1 MTPFSPASMRMS
13 WFPVI
18 FWSFW
23 SRPKLL
29 FPASVVCDDAR
40 VKGLDVE
47 RWSLARQ
54 LVVLQVAIVVL
65 TISIEAMAGI
75 YRSPGG
81 QRQLLGLVALSEV
94 SLTVGIAGS
103 LLLAGRVRR
112 QTFNLEPAVIARLYQ
127 HHHAM
132 LHAVSEGLII
142 TDRDG
147 VVVLVNDE
155 ALRLLRLPADSEGRP
170 LAELLSGTGLSDTE
184 LVDTGLLAAWAED
197 GAPVRDQLQ
206 VAAGRVL
213 VVSRSPAEVEGV
225 PVGMVTTLR
234 DRTELQQALRELD
247 DVRALAV
254 ALREQSHESANR
266 MQAVVGLVELG
277 RYDDAVRL
285 GTREATA
292 AQRLSDEMVGQV
304 ADPALAALLLGKSG
318 LADQRGVELRLRAH
332 GTITAQR
339 TPSEYVLTIVG
350 NLLDNA
356 LDAAAARPAAC
367 EGDGWVE
374 LELEGGGE
382 GALTITVRD
391 NGPGISADNLD
402 AVFTPGWTTKPSQ
415 QPGGRGLGLAL
426 VRHTVTR
433 LGGTITVRN
442 DNDGGAVFQAC
453 LPGLGGTGRAIAG
466 SAPA

>member
-1 MTPFSPASMRMS
+1 M
-13 WFPVI
+13 
-18 FWSFW
+18 
-23 SRPKLL
+23 
-29 FPASVVCDDAR
+29 
-40 VKGLDVE
+40 DVQ

-65 TISIEAMAGI
+65 TVSIEAMVGI

-94 SLTVGIAGS
+94 SLTLGIAGS

-147 VVVLVNDE
+147 IIVLANDE
-155 ALRLLRLPADSEGRP
+155 ARRLLGLSADSEGSP
-170 LAELLSGTGLSDTE
+170 LAELLSSVGLPGTGQSDT
-184 LVDTGLLAAWAED
+184 GLAAWAGD
-197 GAPVRDQLQ
+197 VAPVRDQLQ

-213 VVSRSPAEVEGV
+213 VVSRSPAEVDGV
-225 PVGMVTTLR
+225 PVGTVTTLR

-247 DVRALAV
+247 DVRALAA

-304 ADPALAALLLGKSG
+304 ADAALAALLLGKSA
-318 LADQRGVELRLRAH
+318 LADQRGIELRLRAH
-332 GTITAQR
+332 GTITAPR
-339 TPSEYVLTIVG
+339 MPSEHVLTIVG
-350 NLLDNA
+350 NLVDNA
-356 LDAAAARPAAC
+356 LDAAATRA
-367 EGDGWVE
+367 DGWIE
-374 LELEGGGE
+374 LELEGGCE

-391 NGPGISADNLD
+391 NGPGISADHLD

-433 LGGTITVRN
+433 LGGTITARN
-442 DNDGGAVFQAC
+442 DSGGGAVFRAC
-453 LPGLGGTGRAIAG
+453 LPAAHVPAG
-466 SAPA
+466 SPPA

>member
-1 MTPFSPASMRMS
+1 MLLSPTM
-13 WFPVI
+13 
-18 FWSFW
+18 
-23 SRPKLL
+23 
-29 FPASVVCDDAR
+29 VVCDDAR
-40 VKGLDVE
+40 MKGLDVE

-65 TISIEAMAGI
+65 TISIEAMVGI

-142 TDRDG
+142 TDRNG

-170 LAELLSGTGLSDTE
+170 LAELLSGTVLSDTGLSDTV
-184 LVDTGLLAAWAED
+184 LRDTGLSDTALLAAWAQD

-247 DVRALAV
+247 DVRALAA

-285 GTREATA
+285 GTREATV

-339 TPSEYVLTIVG
+339 MPSEYVLTIVG

-356 LDAAAARPAAC
+356 LDAAAARPTSSD
-367 EGDGWVE
+367 GGGWVE
-374 LELEGGGE
+374 LELEGGDE
-382 GALTITVRD
+382 GALSITVRD
-391 NGPGISADNLD
+391 NGPGISADHLD

-442 DNDGGAVFQAC
+442 DSDGGAVFQAC
-453 LPGLGGTGRAIAG
+453 LPGRCDTGRVIAG
-466 SAPA
+466 GPPA

>member
-1 MTPFSPASMRMS
+1 MTPLSPASMRTS
-13 WFPVI
+13 RSPVI
-18 FWSFW
+18 FWSLW
-23 SRPKLL
+23 SRLILL
-29 FPASVVCDDAR
+29 FATSVVCDDAQ
-40 VKGLDVE
+40 VKGLDVR

-65 TISIEAMAGI
+65 TVSIEAMVGI

-94 SLTVGIAGS
+94 SLTLGIAGS

-147 VVVLVNDE
+147 LVVLVNDE
-155 ALRLLRLPADSEGRP
+155 ALRLLRLPADSEGRL
-170 LAELLSGTGLSDTE
+170 LAELLSGTGL
-184 LVDTGLLAAWAED
+184 AAWVAD
-197 GAPVRDQLQ
+197 GTPVRDQLQ

-213 VVSRSPAEVEGV
+213 VVSRSPAEVDGV

-247 DVRALAV
+247 DVRALAA

-304 ADPALAALLLGKSG
+304 ADPALAALLLGKSA
-318 LADQRGVELRLRAH
+318 LADQRGIELRLRAH
-332 GTITAQR
+332 GTVSAPR
-339 TPSEYVLTIVG
+339 MPSEHVLTIVG

-356 LDAAAARPAAC
+356 LDAAATRA
-367 EGDGWVE
+367 DGWIE

-391 NGPGISADNLD
+391 NGPGIAADHLD
-402 AVFTPGWTTKPSQ
+402 AVFTSGWTTKPSQ

-442 DNDGGAVFQAC
+442 DRGGGAVFRAC
-453 LPGLGGTGRAIAG
+453 LPAAPVTAG
-466 SAPA
+466 SPPA

>member
-1 MTPFSPASMRMS
+1 M
-13 WFPVI
+13 
-18 FWSFW
+18 
-23 SRPKLL
+23 LL

-40 VKGLDVE
+40 VKGLDVR

-65 TISIEAMAGI
+65 TVSIEAMVGI

-94 SLTVGIAGS
+94 SLTLGIAGS
-103 LLLAGRVRR
+103 LLLAGRIRR

-147 VVVLVNDE
+147 LVVLVNDE
-155 ALRLLRLPADSEGRP
+155 ARRLLGLPTDGDGRP
-170 LAELLSGTGLSDTE
+170 LAELLAGTGLAG
-184 LVDTGLLAAWAED
+184 TGLAAWAAD

-213 VVSRSPAEVEGV
+213 VVSRSPAEVDGV
-225 PVGMVTTLR
+225 PVGTVTTLR

-247 DVRALAV
+247 DVRALAA

-304 ADPALAALLLGKSG
+304 ADPALAALLLGKSA
-318 LADQRGVELRLRAH
+318 LADQRGIELRLRAH
-332 GTITAQR
+332 GTVTAPR
-339 TPSEYVLTIVG
+339 MPSEHVLTIVG

-356 LDAAAARPAAC
+356 LDAAATRA
-367 EGDGWVE
+367 DGCIE

-391 NGPGISADNLD
+391 NGPGISADHLD

-433 LGGTITVRN
+433 LGGTVTARN
-442 DNDGGAVFQAC
+442 DSGGGAVFRAC
-453 LPGLGGTGRAIAG
+453 LPAARATAG
-466 SAPA
+466 SPPA

>member
-1 MTPFSPASMRMS
+1 M
-13 WFPVI
+13 
-18 FWSFW
+18 
-23 SRPKLL
+23 LL
-29 FPASVVCDDAR
+29 FLTSVVCDDAR
-40 VKGLDVE
+40 VRGLDVQ

-65 TISIEAMAGI
+65 TVSIEAMVGI

-94 SLTVGIAGS
+94 SLTLGIAGS

-147 VVVLVNDE
+147 IIVLANDE
-155 ALRLLRLPADSEGRP
+155 ARRLLGLSADSEGSP
-170 LAELLSGTGLSDTE
+170 LAELLSSVGLPGTGQSDT
-184 LVDTGLLAAWAED
+184 GLAAWAGD
-197 GAPVRDQLQ
+197 VAPVRDQLQ

-213 VVSRSPAEVEGV
+213 VVSRSPAEVDGV
-225 PVGMVTTLR
+225 PVGTVTTLR

-247 DVRALAV
+247 DVRALAA

-304 ADPALAALLLGKSG
+304 ADAALAALLLGKSA
-318 LADQRGVELRLRAH
+318 LADQRGIELRLRAH
-332 GTITAQR
+332 GTITAPR
-339 TPSEYVLTIVG
+339 MPSEHVLTIVG
-350 NLLDNA
+350 NLVDNA
-356 LDAAAARPAAC
+356 LDAAATRA
-367 EGDGWVE
+367 DGWIE
-374 LELEGGGE
+374 LELEGGCE

-391 NGPGISADNLD
+391 NGPGISADHLD

-433 LGGTITVRN
+433 LGGTITARN
-442 DNDGGAVFQAC
+442 DSGGGAVFRAC
-453 LPGLGGTGRAIAG
+453 LPAAHVPAG
-466 SAPA
+466 SPPA

>member
-1 MTPFSPASMRMS
+1 MR
-13 WFPVI
+13 
-18 FWSFW
+18 
-23 SRPKLL
+23 
-29 FPASVVCDDAR
+29 
-40 VKGLDVE
+40 GLDLR

-54 LVVLQVAIVVL
+54 LVVLQVVIVVL
-65 TISIEAMAGI
+65 TISIEAMVGI

-94 SLTVGIAGS
+94 SLTVGVAGS

-170 LAELLSGTGLSDTE
+170 LADLLSGTGL
-184 LVDTGLLAAWAED
+184 AAWAGD

-213 VVSRSPAEVEGV
+213 VVSRSPAEVDGV

-247 DVRALAV
+247 DVRALAM

-285 GTREATA
+285 GTREVAA

-304 ADPALAALLLGKSG
+304 ADPALAALLLGKSA

-332 GTITAQR
+332 GTVAAPR
-339 TPSEYVLTIVG
+339 MRSEDVLTIVG

-356 LDAAAARPAAC
+356 LDAAAARPNAP
-367 EGDGWVE
+367 GGGGWIE
-374 LELEGGGE
+374 LELEGGE

-391 NGPGISADNLD
+391 NGPGISTDHLD

-426 VRHTVTR
+426 VRHAVTR
-433 LGGTITVRN
+433 LGGTVTVRN
-442 DNDGGAVFQAC
+442 NSDGGAVFQAC
-453 LPGLGGTGRAIAG
+453 LPAAHVTAG
-466 SAPA
+466 SPPA

>member
-1 MTPFSPASMRMS
+1 MRMS
-13 WFPVI
+13 GSAVI

-29 FPASVVCDDAR
+29 FPTLVVCDDAR
-40 VKGLDVE
+40 VKGLDVQ

-54 LVVLQVAIVVL
+54 LVVLQVAVVVL
-65 TISIEAMAGI
+65 TIGIEAMAGI
-75 YRSPGG
+75 YRSGGG

-112 QTFNLEPAVIARLYQ
+112 QTFNLEPAVIAHLYQ
-127 HHHAM
+127 HHYAM

-142 TDRDG
+142 TDGDG
-147 VVVLVNDE
+147 LVVLVNDE

-184 LVDTGLLAAWAED
+184 LVDTGPADTGLLAAWAQD

-247 DVRALAV
+247 DVRALAA

-277 RYDDAVRL
+277 RYDDAVLL
-285 GTREATA
+285 GTRESTV

-304 ADPALAALLLGKSG
+304 SDPALAALLLGKSA
-318 LADQRGVELRLRAH
+318 LAEQRGIELRLRAH
-332 GTITAQR
+332 GMITAQR
-339 TPSEYVLTIVG
+339 MPPEYVLTIVG

-356 LDAAAARPAAC
+356 LDAAAARA
-367 EGDGWVE
+367 DGWVE

-382 GALTITVRD
+382 GALSITVRD
-391 NGPGISADNLD
+391 NGPGISADHLD

-442 DNDGGAVFQAC
+442 DSDGGAVFQAC
-453 LPGLGGTGRAIAG
+453 LPGSCGTGRVIAG
-466 SAPA
+466 SPPA

>member
-1 MTPFSPASMRMS
+1 
-13 WFPVI
+13 
-18 FWSFW
+18 
-23 SRPKLL
+23 
-29 FPASVVCDDAR
+29 
-40 VKGLDVE
+40 
-47 RWSLARQ
+47 
-54 LVVLQVAIVVL
+54 
-65 TISIEAMAGI
+65 
-75 YRSPGG
+75 
-81 QRQLLGLVALSEV
+81 
-94 SLTVGIAGS
+94 
-103 LLLAGRVRR
+103 
-112 QTFNLEPAVIARLYQ
+112 
-127 HHHAM
+127 
-132 LHAVSEGLII
+132 
-142 TDRDG
+142 
-147 VVVLVNDE
+147 
-155 ALRLLRLPADSEGRP
+155 
-170 LAELLSGTGLSDTE
+170 
-184 LVDTGLLAAWAED
+184 
-197 GAPVRDQLQ
+197 
-206 VAAGRVL
+206 
-213 VVSRSPAEVEGV
+213 
-225 PVGMVTTLR
+225 MVTTLR

-466 SAPA
+466 SLPA

>member
-1 MTPFSPASMRMS
+1 MLL
-13 WFPVI
+13 
-18 FWSFW
+18 
-23 SRPKLL
+23 SRT
-29 FPASVVCDDAR
+29 SVVCDDAR
-40 VKGLDVE
+40 VRGLDLR

-54 LVVLQVAIVVL
+54 LVVLQVVIVVL
-65 TISIEAMAGI
+65 TISIEAMVGI

-142 TDRDG
+142 TDRG
-147 VVVLVNDE
+147 GLVVLVNDE
-155 ALRLLRLPADSEGRP
+155 ARRLLRLPADSEGRP
-170 LAELLSGTGLSDTE
+170 LAELLS
-184 LVDTGLLAAWAED
+184 DTGLAAWAGD
-197 GAPVRDQLQ
+197 AAPVRDQLQ

-213 VVSRSPAEVEGV
+213 VVSRSPAEVDGV
-225 PVGMVTTLR
+225 PVGTVTTLR

-247 DVRALAV
+247 DVRALAA

-304 ADPALAALLLGKSG
+304 ADPALAALLLGKSA
-318 LADQRGVELRLRAH
+318 LADQRGIELRLRAH
-332 GTITAQR
+332 GTVTAPR
-339 TPSEYVLTIVG
+339 MPSEHVLTIVG

-356 LDAAAARPAAC
+356 LDAAATRA
-367 EGDGWVE
+367 DGWIE
-374 LELEGGGE
+374 LELEGGGAGE
-382 GALTITVRD
+382 LTITVRD
-391 NGPGISADNLD
+391 NGPGISADHLD

-433 LGGTITVRN
+433 LGGTVTARN
-442 DNDGGAVFQAC
+442 DSGGGAVFQAC
-453 LPGLGGTGRAIAG
+453 LPAAHATAG
-466 SAPA
+466 SPPA

>member
-1 MTPFSPASMRMS
+1 MR
-13 WFPVI
+13 
-18 FWSFW
+18 
-23 SRPKLL
+23 L

-40 VKGLDVE
+40 VRGLDLR

-54 LVVLQVAIVVL
+54 LVVLQVVIVVL
-65 TISIEAMAGI
+65 TISIEAMVGI

-142 TDRDG
+142 TDRG
-147 VVVLVNDE
+147 GLVVLVNDE
-155 ALRLLRLPADSEGRP
+155 ARRLLRLPADSEGRP
-170 LAELLSGTGLSDTE
+170 LAELLAGAGLAGTGLSDTG
-184 LVDTGLLAAWAED
+184 LSDTGLSDTALSDTGLAAWAAD
-197 GAPVRDQLQ
+197 AAPVRDQLQ

-213 VVSRSPAEVEGV
+213 VVSRSPAEVDGV
-225 PVGMVTTLR
+225 PVGTVTTLR

-247 DVRALAV
+247 DVRALAA

-304 ADPALAALLLGKSG
+304 ADPALAALLLGKSA
-318 LADQRGVELRLRAH
+318 LADQRGIELRLRAH
-332 GTITAQR
+332 GTVTAPR
-339 TPSEYVLTIVG
+339 MPSEHVLTIVG

-356 LDAAAARPAAC
+356 LDAAATRA
-367 EGDGWVE
+367 DGWIE

-391 NGPGISADNLD
+391 NGPGIAADHLD
-402 AVFTPGWTTKPSQ
+402 AVFAPGWTTKPSQ

-433 LGGTITVRN
+433 LGGTVTARN
-442 DNDGGAVFQAC
+442 ESGGGAVFQAR
-453 LPGLGGTGRAIAG
+453 LPAAHATAG
-466 SAPA
+466 SPPA

>member
-1 MTPFSPASMRMS
+1 M
-13 WFPVI
+13 
-18 FWSFW
+18 
-23 SRPKLL
+23 LL
-29 FPASVVCDDAR
+29 LLTSVVCDDAR
-40 VKGLDVE
+40 VMGLDLR

-54 LVVLQVAIVVL
+54 LVVLQVVIVVL
-65 TISIEAMAGI
+65 TISIEAMVGI

-147 VVVLVNDE
+147 HVVLVNDE
-155 ALRLLRLPADSEGRP
+155 ARRLLGLPADSEGSP
-170 LAELLSGTGLSDTE
+170 LAELLPGAGLPDSGLSGTE
-184 LVDTGLLAAWAED
+184 LAAWAGD
-197 GAPVRDQLQ
+197 GTPVRDQLQ

-213 VVSRSPAEVEGV
+213 VVSRSPAEVDGV
-225 PVGMVTTLR
+225 PVGTVTTLR

-247 DVRALAV
+247 DVRALAA

-304 ADPALAALLLGKSG
+304 ADPAVAALLLGKSA
-318 LADQRGVELRLRAH
+318 LAEQRGIELRLRAH
-332 GTITAQR
+332 GTITAPR
-339 TPSEYVLTIVG
+339 MPSEHVLTIVG

-356 LDAAAARPAAC
+356 LDAVATRA
-367 EGDGWVE
+367 DGWIE
-374 LELEGGGE
+374 LELEGCGK

-391 NGPGISADNLD
+391 NGPGIAADHLD

-426 VRHTVTR
+426 VRHTVTH

-442 DNDGGAVFQAC
+442 DRGGGAVFQAC
-453 LPGLGGTGRAIAG
+453 LPAAQVTAG
-466 SAPA
+466 SPPA

>member
-1 MTPFSPASMRMS
+1 MR
-13 WFPVI
+13 
-18 FWSFW
+18 
-23 SRPKLL
+23 L
-29 FPASVVCDDAR
+29 FPTSVVCDDAL

-65 TISIEAMAGI
+65 TISIEAMVGI

-147 VVVLVNDE
+147 TVVLVNDE

-170 LAELLSGTGLSDTE
+170 LAELLSGTVLSDTGLSDTG
-184 LVDTGLLAAWAED
+184 LSDTVLRDTGLSDTALLAAWAQD

-247 DVRALAV
+247 DVRALAA

-285 GTREATA
+285 GTREATV

-339 TPSEYVLTIVG
+339 MPSEYVLTIVG

-356 LDAAAARPAAC
+356 LDAAAARPTSSD
-367 EGDGWVE
+367 GGGWVE
-374 LELEGGGE
+374 LELEGGDE
-382 GALTITVRD
+382 GALSITVRD
-391 NGPGISADNLD
+391 NGPGISADHLD

-442 DNDGGAVFQAC
+442 DSDGGAVFQAC
-453 LPGLGGTGRAIAG
+453 LPGRCDPGRVIAG
-466 SAPA
+466 GPPA

>member
-1 MTPFSPASMRMS
+1 M
-13 WFPVI
+13 
-18 FWSFW
+18 
-23 SRPKLL
+23 LL
-29 FPASVVCDDAR
+29 SLTSVVCDDAR
-40 VKGLDVE
+40 VRGLDLR

-54 LVVLQVAIVVL
+54 LVVLQVVIVVL
-65 TISIEAMAGI
+65 TISIEAMVGI

-147 VVVLVNDE
+147 LVVLVNDE
-155 ALRLLRLPADSEGRP
+155 ARRLLRLSADGDGSP
-170 LAELLSGTGLSDTE
+170 LAELLADAGLA
-184 LVDTGLLAAWAED
+184 DTGLAAWAGD

-213 VVSRSPAEVEGV
+213 VVSRSPAEVDGV
-225 PVGMVTTLR
+225 PVGTVTTLR

-247 DVRALAV
+247 DVRALAA

-304 ADPALAALLLGKSG
+304 ADPALAALLLGKSA
-318 LADQRGVELRLRAH
+318 LADQRGIELRLRAH
-332 GTITAQR
+332 GTVTAPR
-339 TPSEYVLTIVG
+339 MPSEHVLTIVG

-356 LDAAAARPAAC
+356 LDAAATKA
-367 EGDGWVE
+367 DGWIE

-391 NGPGISADNLD
+391 NGPGISTDHLD

-433 LGGTITVRN
+433 LGGTVTARN
-442 DNDGGAVFQAC
+442 DSGGGAVFRAC
-453 LPGLGGTGRAIAG
+453 LPAAHATAG
-466 SAPA
+466 SLPA

>member
-1 MTPFSPASMRMS
+1 M
-13 WFPVI
+13 
-18 FWSFW
+18 
-23 SRPKLL
+23 LL
-29 FPASVVCDDAR
+29 FLTSVVCDDAR
-40 VKGLDVE
+40 VRGLDVQ

-65 TISIEAMAGI
+65 TVSIEAMVGI

-94 SLTVGIAGS
+94 SLTLGIAGS

-147 VVVLVNDE
+147 IIVLANDE
-155 ALRLLRLPADSEGRP
+155 ARRLLGLSADSEGSP
-170 LAELLSGTGLSDTE
+170 LAELLSSVGLPGTGQSDT
-184 LVDTGLLAAWAED
+184 GLAAWAGD
-197 GAPVRDQLQ
+197 VAPVRDQLQ

-213 VVSRSPAEVEGV
+213 VVSRSPAEVDGV
-225 PVGMVTTLR
+225 PVGTVTTLR

-247 DVRALAV
+247 DVRALAA

-304 ADPALAALLLGKSG
+304 ADAALAALLLGKSA
-318 LADQRGVELRLRAH
+318 LADQRGIELRLRAH
-332 GTITAQR
+332 GTITAPR
-339 TPSEYVLTIVG
+339 MPSEHVLTIVG
-350 NLLDNA
+350 NLVDNA
-356 LDAAAARPAAC
+356 LDAAATRA
-367 EGDGWVE
+367 DGWIE
-374 LELEGGGE
+374 LELEGGCE

-391 NGPGISADNLD
+391 NGPGISADHLD
-402 AVFTPGWTTKPSQ
+402 AVFTPGWTTKPSR

-433 LGGTITVRN
+433 LGGTITARN
-442 DNDGGAVFQAC
+442 DSGGGAVFRAC
-453 LPGLGGTGRAIAG
+453 LPAAHVPAG
-466 SAPA
+466 SPPA

>member
-1 MTPFSPASMRMS
+1 MRTRRS
-13 WFPVI
+13 PVI
-18 FWSFW
+18 FWSLW
-23 SRPKLL
+23 SRPMLL
-29 FPASVVCDDAR
+29 FRTLVICDDAR
-40 VKGLDVE
+40 VRGLDVR

-54 LVVLQVAIVVL
+54 LVVLQVVIVVL
-65 TISIEAMAGI
+65 TISIEAMVGI

-142 TDRDG
+142 TDRAG
-147 VVVLVNDE
+147 IVVLVNDE

-170 LAELLSGTGLSDTE
+170 LAELLSGTGLPG
-184 LVDTGLLAAWAED
+184 TGLAAWAGD
-197 GAPVRDQLQ
+197 GAAVRDQLQ

-213 VVSRSPAEVEGV
+213 VVSRSPAEVDGV

-247 DVRALAV
+247 DVRALAA

-304 ADPALAALLLGKSG
+304 ADPALAALLLGKSA
-318 LADQRGVELRLRAH
+318 LADQRGIELRLRAH
-332 GTITAQR
+332 GTVTAPR
-339 TPSEYVLTIVG
+339 MPSEHVLTIVG

-356 LDAAAARPAAC
+356 LDAAATKPIGC
-367 EGDGWVE
+367 EGGGWVE
-374 LELEGGGE
+374 LELECGGE
-382 GALTITVRD
+382 GGLTITVRD
-391 NGPGISADNLD
+391 NGPGISADHLD

-433 LGGTITVRN
+433 LGGTITARN
-442 DNDGGAVFQAC
+442 DSGGGAVFQAC
-453 LPGLGGTGRAIAG
+453 LPAVQVTAG
-466 SAPA
+466 SPPA

>member
-1 MTPFSPASMRMS
+1 MRMS

-18 FWSFW
+18 FWSLW
-23 SRPKLL
+23 SRPMLL
-29 FPASVVCDDAR
+29 SPTMVVCDDAR
-40 VKGLDVE
+40 MKGLDVE

-65 TISIEAMAGI
+65 TISIEAMVGI

-142 TDRDG
+142 TDRNG

-170 LAELLSGTGLSDTE
+170 LAELLSGTVLNDTVLSDT
-184 LVDTGLLAAWAED
+184 VLLAAWAQD
-197 GAPVRDQLQ
+197 GPPVRDQLQ

-213 VVSRSPAEVEGV
+213 LVSRSPAEVDGV

-247 DVRALAV
+247 DVRALAA

-285 GTREATA
+285 GTRESTV

-304 ADPALAALLLGKSG
+304 ADPALAALLLGKSA

-339 TPSEYVLTIVG
+339 MPSEHVLTIVG

-356 LDAAAARPAAC
+356 LDAAAARPTGS
-367 EGDGWVE
+367 EGGGWVE
-374 LELEGGGE
+374 LELESDGE
-382 GALTITVRD
+382 GALSITVRD
-391 NGPGISADNLD
+391 NGPGISADHLD

-442 DNDGGAVFQAC
+442 DSDGGAVFQAC
-453 LPGLGGTGRAIAG
+453 LPGRCGTGRVIAG
-466 SAPA
+466 SPPV

>member
-1 MTPFSPASMRMS
+1 M
-13 WFPVI
+13 
-18 FWSFW
+18 
-23 SRPKLL
+23 LL
-29 FPASVVCDDAR
+29 FLASVVCDDAR
-40 VKGLDVE
+40 VRGLDVQ

-65 TISIEAMAGI
+65 TVSIEAMVGI

-94 SLTVGIAGS
+94 SLTLGIAGS

-147 VVVLVNDE
+147 IVVLANDE
-155 ALRLLRLPADSEGRP
+155 ARRLLGLSADSEGSP
-170 LAELLSGTGLSDTE
+170 LVELLSSAGLPGAAKSGMGQP
-184 LVDTGLLAAWAED
+184 DTGLATWAGD
-197 GAPVRDQLQ
+197 VVPVRDQLQ

-213 VVSRSPAEVEGV
+213 VVSRSPAEVDGV
-225 PVGMVTTLR
+225 PVGTVTTLR

-247 DVRALAV
+247 DVRALAA

-285 GTREATA
+285 GTRESAA

-304 ADPALAALLLGKSG
+304 ADPALAALLLGKSA
-318 LADQRGVELRLRAH
+318 LADQRGIELRLRAH
-332 GTITAQR
+332 GTVTAPR
-339 TPSEYVLTIVG
+339 TPSEHVLTIVG

-356 LDAAAARPAAC
+356 LDAAATKA
-367 EGDGWVE
+367 DGWVE

-391 NGPGISADNLD
+391 NGPGISADHLD

-433 LGGTITVRN
+433 LGGAITASN
-442 DNDGGAVFQAC
+442 DSSGGAVFRAC
-453 LPGLGGTGRAIAG
+453 LPAAHATAG
-466 SAPA
+466 SPPA

>member
-1 MTPFSPASMRMS
+1 M
-13 WFPVI
+13 
-18 FWSFW
+18 
-23 SRPKLL
+23 LL

-40 VKGLDVE
+40 VRGLDVQ

-65 TISIEAMAGI
+65 TVGIEAMVGI

-94 SLTVGIAGS
+94 SLTLGIAGS

-147 VVVLVNDE
+147 IVVLANDE
-155 ALRLLRLPADSEGRP
+155 ARRLLGLSADSEGRP
-170 LAELLSGTGLSDTE
+170 LPELLSGAGLPGTGKSD
-184 LVDTGLLAAWAED
+184 DTGLAAWAGD
-197 GAPVRDQLQ
+197 VAPVRDQLQ

-213 VVSRSPAEVEGV
+213 VVSRSPAEVDGV
-225 PVGMVTTLR
+225 PVGTVTTLR

-247 DVRALAV
+247 DVRALAA

-285 GTREATA
+285 GTREAAA

-304 ADPALAALLLGKSG
+304 ADPALAALLLGKSA
-318 LADQRGVELRLRAH
+318 LADQRGIELRLRAH
-332 GTITAQR
+332 GTVTVPR
-339 TPSEYVLTIVG
+339 MPSEHVLTIVG

-356 LDAAAARPAAC
+356 LDATATKA
-367 EGDGWVE
+367 GGWIE

-391 NGPGISADNLD
+391 NGPGISADHLD

-433 LGGTITVRN
+433 LGGTITASN
-442 DNDGGAVFQAC
+442 DSGGGAVFRAC
-453 LPGLGGTGRAIAG
+453 LPAAHATAG
-466 SAPA
+466 SPPA

>member
-1 MTPFSPASMRMS
+1 M
-13 WFPVI
+13 
-18 FWSFW
+18 
-23 SRPKLL
+23 LL
-29 FPASVVCDDAR
+29 SLTSVVCDDAR
-40 VKGLDVE
+40 VRGLDLR

-54 LVVLQVAIVVL
+54 LVVLQVVIVVL
-65 TISIEAMAGI
+65 TISIEAMVGI

-94 SLTVGIAGS
+94 SLSVGIAGS

-155 ALRLLRLPADSEGRP
+155 AVRLLRLPADSEARP
-170 LAELLSGTGLSDTE
+170 LADLLSGTGLAT
-184 LVDTGLLAAWAED
+184 WAGD

-213 VVSRSPAEVEGV
+213 VVSRSLAEVDGV

-234 DRTELQQALRELD
+234 DRTELQQALRDLD
-247 DVRALAV
+247 DVRALAM

-285 GTREATA
+285 GTREAAA

-304 ADPALAALLLGKSG
+304 ADPALAALLLGKSA

-332 GTITAQR
+332 GTVAAPR
-339 TPSEYVLTIVG
+339 MPSEAVLTIVG

-356 LDAAAARPAAC
+356 LDAAATRPAAC
-367 EGDGWVE
+367 EGGGWIE

-391 NGPGISADNLD
+391 NGPGISTDHLD

-433 LGGTITVRN
+433 LGGTVTVRN
-442 DNDGGAVFQAC
+442 DSEGGAVFQAC
-453 LPGLGGTGRAIAG
+453 LPAAHVTAG
-466 SAPA
+466 SPPA

>member
-1 MTPFSPASMRMS
+1 M
-13 WFPVI
+13 
-18 FWSFW
+18 
-23 SRPKLL
+23 LL
-29 FPASVVCDDAR
+29 FLTSVVCDDAR
-40 VKGLDVE
+40 VRGLDVQ

-65 TISIEAMAGI
+65 TVSIEAMVGI

-94 SLTVGIAGS
+94 SLTLGIAGS

-147 VVVLVNDE
+147 IVVLANDE
-155 ALRLLRLPADSEGRP
+155 ARRLLGLSADSEGSP
-170 LAELLSGTGLSDTE
+170 LAELLSSAGLPGTGKSGMGQPDM
-184 LVDTGLLAAWAED
+184 GLAAWAGD
-197 GAPVRDQLQ
+197 VAPVRDQLQ

-213 VVSRSPAEVEGV
+213 VVSRSPAEVDGV
-225 PVGMVTTLR
+225 PVGTVTTLR

-247 DVRALAV
+247 DVRALAT

-285 GTREATA
+285 GTREAAA

-304 ADPALAALLLGKSG
+304 ADPALAALLLGKSA
-318 LADQRGVELRLRAH
+318 LADQRGIELRLRAH
-332 GTITAQR
+332 GTVTAPR
-339 TPSEYVLTIVG
+339 MPSEHVLTIVG

-356 LDAAAARPAAC
+356 LDAAATKA
-367 EGDGWVE
+367 DGWIE

-391 NGPGISADNLD
+391 NGPGISADHLD

-433 LGGTITVRN
+433 LGGTITASN
-442 DNDGGAVFQAC
+442 DSGGGAVFRAC
-453 LPGLGGTGRAIAG
+453 LPAAHATTGGP
-466 SAPA
+466 PA

>member
-1 MTPFSPASMRMS
+1 MR
-13 WFPVI
+13 
-18 FWSFW
+18 
-23 SRPKLL
+23 L
-29 FPASVVCDDAR
+29 FPTSVVCDDAL

-65 TISIEAMAGI
+65 TISIEAMVGI

-147 VVVLVNDE
+147 TVVLVNDE

-170 LAELLSGTGLSDTE
+170 LAELLSGTALNEAALSDAGLDDTV
-184 LVDTGLLAAWAED
+184 LGDTVLGDAGLTDTGLLAAWAQD

-247 DVRALAV
+247 DVRALAL

-285 GTREATA
+285 GTREATV

-318 LADQRGVELRLRAH
+318 LAEQRGVELRLRAH
-332 GTITAQR
+332 GTITAQGM
-339 TPSEYVLTIVG
+339 PSEYVLTIVG

-356 LDAAAARPAAC
+356 LDAAAARPAASE
-367 EGDGWVE
+367 EGGWVE

-391 NGPGISADNLD
+391 NGPGISAGNLD

-453 LPGLGGTGRAIAG
+453 LPARCGTGRAIAG
-466 SAPA
+466 SPPA